1 MHNDTSNIVKDLT
14 SVIIVNYNTGNYLK
28 KCIESIYRYEIQDT
42 FQIIIVDNGSKDNTE
57 EIINPFLKKYNN
69 IIFLKSGSNRGFASA
84 NNTGFKNSNGEY
96 ILILNPDIEFQS
108 PLVNELKKHLN
119 KDNCGAVSPLLLGAN
134 GNIQYDYYQKYP
146 TIRQFLY
153 FHSFASGIFKKNE
166 SLIKKYHYNKDL
178 LRDVAELVNCSQLP
192 CAFFL
197 TKREIFIETGL
208 MNGKYFLFFEDMDL
222 SFRLKKKYELFT
234 DTSKSVLHYGGSSF
248 NIDKNPEIY
257 GKYVLSMNI
266 FFDLNYSALR
276 ALLLKIIT
284 LKNSFLILLA
294 EYLKMIFRKNDNFRI
309 KKHKYFLK
317 LFKEH
322 YF

>member
-1 MHNDTSNIVKDLT
+1 MYDDTSNIVNDLT
-14 SVIIVNYNTGNYLK
+14 SIIIVNYNTGYYLK
-28 KCIESIYRYEIQDT
+28 KCIESIYRYEIRDL
-42 FQIIIVDNGSKDNTE
+42 FQIIVVDNSSNDNTE
-57 EIINPFLKKYNN
+57 EIINPFLEKYDN
-69 IIFLKSGSNRGFASA
+69 IIFLKSGSNSGFASA
-84 NNTGFKNSNGEY
+84 NNTGFKKSNGEY
-96 ILILNPDIEFQS
+96 ILILNPDIEFQY
-108 PLVNELKKHLN
+108 PLVNELKKHFN
-119 KDNCGAVSPLLLGAN
+119 KDNCGAVSPLLIGTN

-153 FHSFASGIFKKNE
+153 FHSLASALFKKNE
-166 SLIKKYHYNKDL
+166 SLIKKFHYNKDL
-178 LRDVAELVNCSQLP
+178 LGDVTELVNCSQLP

-208 MNGKYFLFFEDMDL
+208 MNEKYFLFFEDMDL
-222 SFRLKKKYELFT
+222 SFRLKKKYELFS

-248 NIDKNPEIY
+248 NIDINPEIY
-257 GKYVLSMNI
+257 GNYILSMNI

-276 ALLLKIIT
+276 AFLLKIIT
-284 LKNSFLILLA
+284 LKNSFLILLV
-294 EYLKMIFRKNDNFRI
+294 EYLKIIFGKNNNFRI